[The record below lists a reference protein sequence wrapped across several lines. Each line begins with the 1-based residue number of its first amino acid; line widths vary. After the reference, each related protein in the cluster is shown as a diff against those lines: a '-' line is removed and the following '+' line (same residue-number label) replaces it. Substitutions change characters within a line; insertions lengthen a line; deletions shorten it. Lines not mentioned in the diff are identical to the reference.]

1 MTRKEYEKKRRKW
14 MREVVSFQVGKGQT
28 LTIHKEADKRGMSM
42 SAFIRHCINTYV
54 GNAILDAASEVCEK

>member
-1 MTRKEYEKKRRKW
+1 

-42 SAFIRHCINTYV
+42 SAFIRHCINSYL
-54 GNAILDAASEVCEK
+54 GEHLLDAVSEVCKNEFD